1 MKCINFDRAF
11 ERYMAE
17 WIKENSEKY
26 KDDMDVIED
35 MMPDVYLEFL
45 KKPADFL
52 DGVAPQDYFEQFDN
66 ADMLVNWLCDY
77 IAQGVPVPDLLL
89 ERVTAL
95 GNPAEKSLLALV
107 ARDDLPEETQMTA
120 ISLLREMESKA
131 PMQRYID
138 YIASLEEPSDKGDL
152 CTEAL
157 MSMGESVVEPILATL
172 SGAGQTGRDI
182 FADVLSN
189 YPGDERI
196 YELMIERFVTR
207 DERRALFAS
216 YLAKLGDERAIPR
229 KARTSTIWI
238 MWRSLTPLR
247 RWVVSV
253 RRSANFLATRIMNLS
268 GGCNGLNA
276 HVLPLKE
283 ELLS

>member
-35 MMPDVYLEFL
+35 MMPGVYLEFL

-152 CTEAL
+152 CAEAL

-216 YLAKLGDERAIPR
+216 YLAKLGDERAIP
-229 KARTSTIWI
+229 
-238 MWRSLTPLR
+238 M
-247 RWVVSV
+247 
-253 RRSANFLATRIMNLS
+253 
-268 GGCNGLNA
+268 
-276 HVLPLKE
+276 LKE
-283 ELLS
+283 AAQSPDINYLDYVEVVNAIEALGGERPPEREFSGDPYYESLRQV

>member
-17 WIKENSEKY
+17 WIKKNSEKY

-95 GNPAEKSLLALV
+95 GDPAEKSLLALV

-138 YIASLEEPSDKGDL
+138 YIASLKEPSDKGDL
-152 CTEAL
+152 CAEAL

-216 YLAKLGDERAIPR
+216 YLAKLGDERAIP
-229 KARTSTIWI
+229 
-238 MWRSLTPLR
+238 M
-247 RWVVSV
+247 
-253 RRSANFLATRIMNLS
+253 
-268 GGCNGLNA
+268 
-276 HVLPLKE
+276 LKE
-283 ELLS
+283 AAQSPDINYLDYVEVVNAIEALGGERPPEREFSGDPYYESLRQV

>member
-17 WIKENSEKY
+17 WMKENSEKY

-77 IAQGVPVPDLLL
+77 IAQGVAVPDLLL

-95 GNPAEKSLLALV
+95 GDPAEKSLLALI

-138 YIASLEEPSDKGDL
+138 FIASLEAPSAPGAL
-152 CTEAL
+152 CAEAL
-157 MSMGESVVEPILATL
+157 MSMGESVVEPILAAL

-216 YLAKLGDERAIPR
+216 YLAKLGDERAIP
-229 KARTSTIWI
+229 
-238 MWRSLTPLR
+238 M
-247 RWVVSV
+247 
-253 RRSANFLATRIMNLS
+253 
-268 GGCNGLNA
+268 
-276 HVLPLKE
+276 LKE
-283 ELLS
+283 AAQSPDINYLDYVEVVNAIEALGGERPPEREFAGDPYYESLKQV

>member
-1 MKCINFDRAF
+1 MIKCINIDRAF

-152 CTEAL
+152 CAEAL

-216 YLAKLGDERAIPR
+216 YLAKLGDERAIP
-229 KARTSTIWI
+229 
-238 MWRSLTPLR
+238 M
-247 RWVVSV
+247 
-253 RRSANFLATRIMNLS
+253 
-268 GGCNGLNA
+268 
-276 HVLPLKE
+276 LKE
-283 ELLS
+283 AAQSPDINYLDYVEVVNAIEALGGERPPEREFSGDPYYESLRQV

>member
-17 WIKENSEKY
+17 WIKKNSEKY

-52 DGVAPQDYFEQFDN
+52 NGVAPQDYFEQFDN

-95 GNPAEKSLLALV
+95 GDPAEKSLLALV

-216 YLAKLGDERAIPR
+216 YLAKLGDERAIPMLKEAAQSPDINYLDYVEVVNAIEALGGER
-229 KARTSTIWI
+229 PPEREFSGDPYYE
-238 MWRSLTPLR
+238 SLR
-247 RWVVSV
+247 RV
-253 RRSANFLATRIMNLS
+253 
-268 GGCNGLNA
+268 
-276 HVLPLKE
+276 
-283 ELLS
+283 

>member
-17 WIKENSEKY
+17 WMKENSEKY

-45 KKPADFL
+45 QKPADFL
-52 DGVAPQDYFEQFDN
+52 DGVAPQNYFEQFDD

-77 IAQGVPVPDLLL
+77 IAQGVAVPDLLL

-95 GNPAEKSLLALV
+95 GDPAEKSLLALI

-138 YIASLEEPSDKGDL
+138 FIASLEEPSDKGDL
-152 CTEAL
+152 CAEAL
-157 MSMGESVVEPILATL
+157 MSMGESVVEPILAAL

-216 YLAKLGDERAIPR
+216 YLAKLGDERAIP
-229 KARTSTIWI
+229 
-238 MWRSLTPLR
+238 M
-247 RWVVSV
+247 
-253 RRSANFLATRIMNLS
+253 
-268 GGCNGLNA
+268 
-276 HVLPLKE
+276 LKE
-283 ELLS
+283 AAQSPDINYLDYVEVVNAIEALGGERPPEREFAGDPYYESLKQV

>member
-52 DGVAPQDYFEQFDN
+52 DGTAPQDYFEQFDN

-131 PMQRYID
+131 PMQRYVD

-152 CTEAL
+152 CAEAL
-157 MSMGESVVEPILATL
+157 ISMGESVVEPILATL
-172 SGAGQTGRDI
+172 SGAGQAGRDI

-216 YLAKLGDERAIPR
+216 YLAKLGDERAIP
-229 KARTSTIWI
+229 
-238 MWRSLTPLR
+238 M
-247 RWVVSV
+247 
-253 RRSANFLATRIMNLS
+253 
-268 GGCNGLNA
+268 
-276 HVLPLKE
+276 LKE
-283 ELLS
+283 AAQSPDINYLDYVEVVNAIEALGGERPPEREFSGDPYYESLRQV

>member
-17 WIKENSEKY
+17 WIKKNSEKY

-95 GNPAEKSLLALV
+95 GDPAEKSLLALV

-131 PMQRYID
+131 PMQRYVD

-152 CTEAL
+152 CAEAL

-216 YLAKLGDERAIPR
+216 YLAKLGDERAIP
-229 KARTSTIWI
+229 
-238 MWRSLTPLR
+238 M
-247 RWVVSV
+247 
-253 RRSANFLATRIMNLS
+253 
-268 GGCNGLNA
+268 
-276 HVLPLKE
+276 LKE
-283 ELLS
+283 AAQSPDINYLDYVEVVNAIEALGGERPPEREFSGDPYYESLRQV

>member
-1 MKCINFDRAF
+1 MRCINFDRAF

-17 WIKENSEKY
+17 WMKENSEKY

-52 DGVAPQDYFEQFDN
+52 DGIAPQDYFEQFDN

-95 GNPAEKSLLALV
+95 GKPAEKSLLALIT
-107 ARDDLPEETQMTA
+107 RDDLPEETQMTA

-138 YIASLEEPSDKGDL
+138 FIASLEEPSDKGDL
-152 CTEAL
+152 CAEAL
-157 MSMGESVVEPILATL
+157 MSMGESVVEPILAAL
-172 SGAGQTGRDI
+172 SGAGQTGCDI

-216 YLAKLGDERAIPR
+216 YLAKLGDERAIP
-229 KARTSTIWI
+229 
-238 MWRSLTPLR
+238 M
-247 RWVVSV
+247 
-253 RRSANFLATRIMNLS
+253 
-268 GGCNGLNA
+268 
-276 HVLPLKE
+276 LKE
-283 ELLS
+283 AAQSPVINYLDYVEVVNAIEALGGERPPEREFSGDPYYESLRQV

>member
-1 MKCINFDRAF
+1 MKCINFDRGF

-152 CTEAL
+152 CAEAL

-216 YLAKLGDERAIPR
+216 YLAKLGDERAIP
-229 KARTSTIWI
+229 
-238 MWRSLTPLR
+238 M
-247 RWVVSV
+247 
-253 RRSANFLATRIMNLS
+253 
-268 GGCNGLNA
+268 
-276 HVLPLKE
+276 LKE
-283 ELLS
+283 AAQSPDINYLDYVEVVNAIEALGGERPPEREFSGDPYYESLRQV

>member
-95 GNPAEKSLLALV
+95 GDPAEKSLLALV

-152 CTEAL
+152 CAEAL
-157 MSMGESVVEPILATL
+157 MSMGESVVEPILAAL

-216 YLAKLGDERAIPR
+216 YLAKLGDERAIP
-229 KARTSTIWI
+229 
-238 MWRSLTPLR
+238 M
-247 RWVVSV
+247 
-253 RRSANFLATRIMNLS
+253 
-268 GGCNGLNA
+268 
-276 HVLPLKE
+276 LKE
-283 ELLS
+283 AAQSPDINYLDYVEVVNAIEALGGERPPEREFSGDPYYESLRQV

>member
-17 WIKENSEKY
+17 WIKKNSEKY

-95 GNPAEKSLLALV
+95 GDPAEKSLLALV

-152 CTEAL
+152 CAEAL

-216 YLAKLGDERAIPR
+216 YLAKLGDERAIP
-229 KARTSTIWI
+229 
-238 MWRSLTPLR
+238 M
-247 RWVVSV
+247 
-253 RRSANFLATRIMNLS
+253 
-268 GGCNGLNA
+268 
-276 HVLPLKE
+276 LKE
-283 ELLS
+283 AAQSPDINYLDYVEVVNAIEALGGERPPEREFSGDLYYESLRQV

>member
-152 CTEAL
+152 CAEAL

-216 YLAKLGDERAIPR
+216 YLAKLGDERAIP
-229 KARTSTIWI
+229 
-238 MWRSLTPLR
+238 M
-247 RWVVSV
+247 
-253 RRSANFLATRIMNLS
+253 
-268 GGCNGLNA
+268 
-276 HVLPLKE
+276 LKE
-283 ELLS
+283 AAQSSDINYLDYVEVVNAIEALGGERPPEREFSGDPYYESLRQV

>member
-107 ARDDLPEETQMTA
+107 ARDDLPEETQMTV

-138 YIASLEEPSDKGDL
+138 YIASLEEPNDKGDL
-152 CTEAL
+152 CAEAL

-216 YLAKLGDERAIPR
+216 YLAKLGDERAIP
-229 KARTSTIWI
+229 
-238 MWRSLTPLR
+238 M
-247 RWVVSV
+247 
-253 RRSANFLATRIMNLS
+253 
-268 GGCNGLNA
+268 
-276 HVLPLKE
+276 LKE
-283 ELLS
+283 AAQSPDINYLDYVEVVNAIEALGGERPPEREFSGDPYYESLRQV

>member
-107 ARDDLPEETQMTA
+107 ARDDLQEETQMTA

-152 CTEAL
+152 CAEAL

-216 YLAKLGDERAIPR
+216 YLAKLGDERAIP
-229 KARTSTIWI
+229 
-238 MWRSLTPLR
+238 M
-247 RWVVSV
+247 
-253 RRSANFLATRIMNLS
+253 
-268 GGCNGLNA
+268 
-276 HVLPLKE
+276 LKE
-283 ELLS
+283 AAQSPDINYLDYVEVVNAIEALGGERPPEREFSGDPYYESLRQV

>member
-107 ARDDLPEETQMTA
+107 ACDDLPEETQMTA

-152 CTEAL
+152 CAEAL
-157 MSMGESVVEPILATL
+157 MSMGESVVEPILDAL
-172 SGAGQTGRDI
+172 SGARQTGRDI

-216 YLAKLGDERAIPR
+216 YLAKLGDERAIP
-229 KARTSTIWI
+229 
-238 MWRSLTPLR
+238 M
-247 RWVVSV
+247 
-253 RRSANFLATRIMNLS
+253 
-268 GGCNGLNA
+268 
-276 HVLPLKE
+276 LKE
-283 ELLS
+283 AAQSPDINYLDYVEVVNAIEALGGERPPEREFSGDPYYESLRQV

>member
-17 WIKENSEKY
+17 WMKENSEKY

-52 DGVAPQDYFEQFDN
+52 DGIAPQDYFEQFDN

-95 GNPAEKSLLALV
+95 GDPAEKSLLALV

-138 YIASLEEPSDKGDL
+138 YIASLEESSDKGDL
-152 CTEAL
+152 CAEAL
-157 MSMGESVVEPILATL
+157 MSMGESVVEPILAAL

-216 YLAKLGDERAIPR
+216 YLAKLGDERAIP
-229 KARTSTIWI
+229 
-238 MWRSLTPLR
+238 M
-247 RWVVSV
+247 
-253 RRSANFLATRIMNLS
+253 
-268 GGCNGLNA
+268 
-276 HVLPLKE
+276 LKE
-283 ELLS
+283 AAQSPDINYLDYVEVVNAIEALGGERPSEREFSGDPYYESLRQV

>member
-35 MMPDVYLEFL
+35 MMPDVYLKFL

-152 CTEAL
+152 CAEAL

-216 YLAKLGDERAIPR
+216 YLAKLGDERAIP
-229 KARTSTIWI
+229 
-238 MWRSLTPLR
+238 M
-247 RWVVSV
+247 
-253 RRSANFLATRIMNLS
+253 
-268 GGCNGLNA
+268 
-276 HVLPLKE
+276 LKE
-283 ELLS
+283 AAQSPDINYLDYVEVVNAIEALGGERPPEREFSGDPYYESLRQV

>member
-17 WIKENSEKY
+17 WMKENSEKY

-52 DGVAPQDYFEQFDN
+52 DGIAPQDYFEQFDN
-66 ADMLVNWLCDY
+66 ADVLVNWLCDY

-152 CTEAL
+152 CAEAL
-157 MSMGESVVEPILATL
+157 MSMGESVVEPILAAL

-216 YLAKLGDERAIPR
+216 YLAKLGDERAIP
-229 KARTSTIWI
+229 
-238 MWRSLTPLR
+238 M
-247 RWVVSV
+247 
-253 RRSANFLATRIMNLS
+253 
-268 GGCNGLNA
+268 
-276 HVLPLKE
+276 LKE
-283 ELLS
+283 AAQSPDINYLDYVEVVNAIEALGGERPPEREFSGDPYYESLRQV

>member
-17 WIKENSEKY
+17 WMKENSEKY

-52 DGVAPQDYFEQFDN
+52 DGIAPQDYFEQFDN
-66 ADMLVNWLCDY
+66 ADMLVNWLSDY

-152 CTEAL
+152 CAEAL
-157 MSMGESVVEPILATL
+157 MSMGESVVEPILDAL
-172 SGAGQTGRDI
+172 SGARQTGRDI

-216 YLAKLGDERAIPR
+216 YLAKLGDERAIP
-229 KARTSTIWI
+229 I
-238 MWRSLTPLR
+238 
-247 RWVVSV
+247 
-253 RRSANFLATRIMNLS
+253 
-268 GGCNGLNA
+268 
-276 HVLPLKE
+276 LKE
-283 ELLS
+283 AAQSPDINYLDYVEVVNAIEALGGERPPEREFSGDPYYESLRQV

>member
-17 WIKENSEKY
+17 WMKENSEKY

-95 GNPAEKSLLALV
+95 GDPAEKSLLALV

-138 YIASLEEPSDKGDL
+138 FIASLEEPSDKGDL
-152 CTEAL
+152 CAEAL
-157 MSMGESVVEPILATL
+157 MNMGESVVEPILAAL

-216 YLAKLGDERAIPR
+216 YLAKLGDERAIP
-229 KARTSTIWI
+229 
-238 MWRSLTPLR
+238 M
-247 RWVVSV
+247 
-253 RRSANFLATRIMNLS
+253 
-268 GGCNGLNA
+268 
-276 HVLPLKE
+276 LKE
-283 ELLS
+283 AAQSPDINYLDYVEVVNAIEALGGERPPEREFSGDPYYESLRQV

>member
-107 ARDDLPEETQMTA
+107 ARDDLPEKTQMTA

-138 YIASLEEPSDKGDL
+138 FIASLEEPSDKGDL
-152 CTEAL
+152 CAEAL
-157 MSMGESVVEPILATL
+157 MSMGESVVEPILAAL

-216 YLAKLGDERAIPR
+216 YLAKLGDERAIP
-229 KARTSTIWI
+229 
-238 MWRSLTPLR
+238 M
-247 RWVVSV
+247 
-253 RRSANFLATRIMNLS
+253 
-268 GGCNGLNA
+268 
-276 HVLPLKE
+276 LKE
-283 ELLS
+283 AAQSPDINYLDYVEVVNAIEALGGERPPEREFSGDPYYESLRQV

>member
-17 WIKENSEKY
+17 WMKENSEKY

-45 KKPADFL
+45 KKPVDFL

-77 IAQGVPVPDLLL
+77 IAQGVAVPDLLL

-95 GNPAEKSLLALV
+95 GDPAEKSLLALI

-152 CTEAL
+152 CAEAL
-157 MSMGESVVEPILATL
+157 MSMGESVVEPILAAL

-216 YLAKLGDERAIPR
+216 YLAKLGDERAIP
-229 KARTSTIWI
+229 
-238 MWRSLTPLR
+238 M
-247 RWVVSV
+247 
-253 RRSANFLATRIMNLS
+253 
-268 GGCNGLNA
+268 
-276 HVLPLKE
+276 LKE
-283 ELLS
+283 AAQNPDINYLDYVEVVNAIEALGGERPPEREFSGDPYYESLRQV

>member
-138 YIASLEEPSDKGDL
+138 FIASLEEPSDKGDL
-152 CTEAL
+152 CAEAL
-157 MSMGESVVEPILATL
+157 MSMGESVVEPSLAAL

-216 YLAKLGDERAIPR
+216 YLAKLGDERAIP
-229 KARTSTIWI
+229 
-238 MWRSLTPLR
+238 M
-247 RWVVSV
+247 
-253 RRSANFLATRIMNLS
+253 
-268 GGCNGLNA
+268 
-276 HVLPLKE
+276 LKE
-283 ELLS
+283 AAQSPDINYLDYVEVVNAIEALGGERPPEREFSGDPYYESLRQV

>member
-95 GNPAEKSLLALV
+95 GDPAEKSLLALV

-152 CTEAL
+152 CAEAL
-157 MSMGESVVEPILATL
+157 MSMGESVVEPILAAL

-216 YLAKLGDERAIPR
+216 YLAKLGDERAIP
-229 KARTSTIWI
+229 
-238 MWRSLTPLR
+238 M
-247 RWVVSV
+247 
-253 RRSANFLATRIMNLS
+253 
-268 GGCNGLNA
+268 
-276 HVLPLKE
+276 LKE
-283 ELLS
+283 AAQSPDINYLDYVEVVNAIEALGGERPPEREFSGDPYYESLRQM

>member
-1 MKCINFDRAF
+1 MMKCINFDRAF

-45 KKPADFL
+45 KKPAEFL

-152 CTEAL
+152 CAEAL

-216 YLAKLGDERAIPR
+216 YLAKLGDERAIP
-229 KARTSTIWI
+229 
-238 MWRSLTPLR
+238 M
-247 RWVVSV
+247 
-253 RRSANFLATRIMNLS
+253 
-268 GGCNGLNA
+268 
-276 HVLPLKE
+276 LKE
-283 ELLS
+283 AAQSPDINYLDYVEVVNAIEALGGERPPEREFSGDPYYESLRQV

>member
-17 WIKENSEKY
+17 WMKENSEKY

-52 DGVAPQDYFEQFDN
+52 DGIAPQDYFEQFDN
-66 ADMLVNWLCDY
+66 ADMLVSWLCDY

-95 GNPAEKSLLALV
+95 GDPAEKSLLALV

-120 ISLLREMESKA
+120 ISLLREMESKS

-138 YIASLEEPSDKGDL
+138 YIASLEESSDKGDL
-152 CTEAL
+152 CAEAL
-157 MSMGESVVEPILATL
+157 MSMGESVVEPILAAL

-216 YLAKLGDERAIPR
+216 YLAKLGDERAIP
-229 KARTSTIWI
+229 
-238 MWRSLTPLR
+238 M
-247 RWVVSV
+247 
-253 RRSANFLATRIMNLS
+253 
-268 GGCNGLNA
+268 
-276 HVLPLKE
+276 LKE
-283 ELLS
+283 AAQSPDINYLDYVEVVNAIEALGGERPPEREFSGDPYYESLRQV

>member
-17 WIKENSEKY
+17 WIKKNSEKY

-52 DGVAPQDYFEQFDN
+52 NGVAPQDYFEQFDN

-95 GNPAEKSLLALV
+95 GDPAEKSLLALV
-107 ARDDLPEETQMTA
+107 ARDDLPEETQMTV

-152 CTEAL
+152 CADAL

-216 YLAKLGDERAIPR
+216 YLAKLGDERAIP
-229 KARTSTIWI
+229 
-238 MWRSLTPLR
+238 M
-247 RWVVSV
+247 
-253 RRSANFLATRIMNLS
+253 
-268 GGCNGLNA
+268 
-276 HVLPLKE
+276 LKE
-283 ELLS
+283 AAQSPDINYLDYVEVVNAIEALGGERPPEREFSGDPYYESLRQV

>member
-17 WIKENSEKY
+17 WMKENSEKY

-95 GNPAEKSLLALV
+95 GDPAEKSLLALI

-138 YIASLEEPSDKGDL
+138 FIASLEEPSDKGDL
-152 CTEAL
+152 CAEAL
-157 MSMGESVVEPILATL
+157 MSMGESVVEPILAAL

-189 YPGDERI
+189 YPDDERI

-216 YLAKLGDERAIPR
+216 YLAKLGDERAIP
-229 KARTSTIWI
+229 
-238 MWRSLTPLR
+238 M
-247 RWVVSV
+247 
-253 RRSANFLATRIMNLS
+253 
-268 GGCNGLNA
+268 
-276 HVLPLKE
+276 LKE
-283 ELLS
+283 AAQSPDINYLDYVEVVNAIEALGGERPPEREFAGDPYYESLKQV

>member
-17 WIKENSEKY
+17 WMKENSEKY

-52 DGVAPQDYFEQFDN
+52 DGIAPQDYFEQFDN
-66 ADMLVNWLCDY
+66 ADMLVSWLCDY

-95 GNPAEKSLLALV
+95 GDPAEKSLLALV

-131 PMQRYID
+131 PMQRYVD

-152 CTEAL
+152 CAEAL
-157 MSMGESVVEPILATL
+157 MSMGESVVEPILAAL

-216 YLAKLGDERAIPR
+216 YLAKLGDERAIP
-229 KARTSTIWI
+229 
-238 MWRSLTPLR
+238 M
-247 RWVVSV
+247 
-253 RRSANFLATRIMNLS
+253 
-268 GGCNGLNA
+268 
-276 HVLPLKE
+276 LKE
-283 ELLS
+283 AAQSPDINYLDYVEVVNAIEALGGERPSEREFSGDPYYESLRQV

>member
-152 CTEAL
+152 CAEAL

-172 SGAGQTGRDI
+172 SGTGQTGRDI

-196 YELMIERFVTR
+196 YELMIGRFVTR

-216 YLAKLGDERAIPR
+216 YLAKLGDERAIP
-229 KARTSTIWI
+229 
-238 MWRSLTPLR
+238 M
-247 RWVVSV
+247 
-253 RRSANFLATRIMNLS
+253 
-268 GGCNGLNA
+268 
-276 HVLPLKE
+276 LKE
-283 ELLS
+283 AAQSPDINYLDYVEVVNAIEALGGERPPEREFSGDPYYESLRQV

>member
-17 WIKENSEKY
+17 WMKENSEKY

-52 DGVAPQDYFEQFDN
+52 DGIAPQDYFEQFDN
-66 ADMLVNWLCDY
+66 ADMLVSWLCDY

-89 ERVTAL
+89 ERVTVL
-95 GNPAEKSLLALV
+95 GDPAEKSLLALV

-131 PMQRYID
+131 PMQRYVD

-152 CTEAL
+152 CAEAL
-157 MSMGESVVEPILATL
+157 MSMGESVVEPILAAL

-216 YLAKLGDERAIPR
+216 YLAKLGDERAIP
-229 KARTSTIWI
+229 
-238 MWRSLTPLR
+238 M
-247 RWVVSV
+247 
-253 RRSANFLATRIMNLS
+253 
-268 GGCNGLNA
+268 
-276 HVLPLKE
+276 LKE
-283 ELLS
+283 AAQSPDINYLDYVEVVNAIEALGGERPPEREFSGDPYYESLRQV

>member
-17 WIKENSEKY
+17 WMKENSEKY

-52 DGVAPQDYFEQFDN
+52 DGIAPQDYFEQFDN
-66 ADMLVNWLCDY
+66 ADMLVSWLCDY

-95 GNPAEKSLLALV
+95 GDPAEKSLLALV

-131 PMQRYID
+131 PMQRYVD

-152 CTEAL
+152 CAEAL
-157 MSMGESVVEPILATL
+157 MSMGESVVEPILAAL
-172 SGAGQTGRDI
+172 SGARQTGRDI

-216 YLAKLGDERAIPR
+216 YLAKLGDERAIP
-229 KARTSTIWI
+229 
-238 MWRSLTPLR
+238 M
-247 RWVVSV
+247 
-253 RRSANFLATRIMNLS
+253 
-268 GGCNGLNA
+268 
-276 HVLPLKE
+276 LKE
-283 ELLS
+283 AAQSPDINYLDYVEVVNAIEALGGERPSEREFSGDPYYESLRQV

>member
-17 WIKENSEKY
+17 WMKENSEKY

-52 DGVAPQDYFEQFDN
+52 DGTAPQDYFEQFDN
-66 ADMLVNWLCDY
+66 ADMLVSWLCDY

-95 GNPAEKSLLALV
+95 GDPAEKSLLALV

-131 PMQRYID
+131 PMQRYVD

-152 CTEAL
+152 CAEAL
-157 MSMGESVVEPILATL
+157 MSMGESVIEPILAAL

-216 YLAKLGDERAIPR
+216 YLAKLGDERAIP
-229 KARTSTIWI
+229 
-238 MWRSLTPLR
+238 M
-247 RWVVSV
+247 
-253 RRSANFLATRIMNLS
+253 
-268 GGCNGLNA
+268 
-276 HVLPLKE
+276 LKE
-283 ELLS
+283 AAQSPDINYLDYVEVVNAIEALGGERPPEREFSGDPYYESLRQV

>member
-26 KDDMDVIED
+26 KDDMDLIED

-89 ERVTAL
+89 ERVTVL

-152 CTEAL
+152 CAEAL
-157 MSMGESVVEPILATL
+157 MSMGESVVEPILAAL

-216 YLAKLGDERAIPR
+216 YLAKLGDERAIP
-229 KARTSTIWI
+229 
-238 MWRSLTPLR
+238 M
-247 RWVVSV
+247 
-253 RRSANFLATRIMNLS
+253 
-268 GGCNGLNA
+268 
-276 HVLPLKE
+276 LKE
-283 ELLS
+283 AAQSPDINYLDYVEVVNAIEALGGERPPEREFSGDPYYESLRQV

>member
-17 WIKENSEKY
+17 WIKKNSEKY

-66 ADMLVNWLCDY
+66 ADMLVNCLCDY

-152 CTEAL
+152 CAEAL

-216 YLAKLGDERAIPR
+216 YLAKLGDERAIP
-229 KARTSTIWI
+229 
-238 MWRSLTPLR
+238 M
-247 RWVVSV
+247 
-253 RRSANFLATRIMNLS
+253 
-268 GGCNGLNA
+268 
-276 HVLPLKE
+276 LKE
-283 ELLS
+283 AAQSPDINYLDYVEVVNAIEALGGERPPEREFSGDPYYESLRQV